1 MKELTKERSVEIK
14 RRFEFIE
21 KANPEDVF
29 KYKEIREEAIDFA
42 EFLAR
47 RCPESRE
54 FSLALK
60 SLEDSVMW
68 AINSIARN
76 K

>member
-1 MKELTKERSVEIK
+1 MKELTKERITEIK

-21 KANPEDVF
+21 KASPEDVST
-29 KYKEIREEAIDFA
+29 YRHIREEAVNFA
-42 EFLAR
+42 EFLAMK
-47 RCPESRE
+47 CPESRE
-54 FSLALK
+54 FSLALT
-60 SLEDSVMW
+60 SLEDSIMW